1 MDKKILK
8 KYLVGD
14 FTVRR
19 LLRSAAFICKCLL
32 VYAAFIYVCL
42 LVFAWVWSDRLL
54 FQPQPCTYGD
64 ADGIIKIEM
73 DDGPPISAIYL
84 ASPASGHTVLYNH
97 GNAVDL
103 GDIRG
108 FLTKYRQQGFS
119 VLSYDY
125 RGYGTSSGRPTTA
138 NACKSADA
146 ALKYLVEQRGI
157 PVDRIIVHGRSVGGG
172 PALYLAH
179 ANDVAGVIVESS
191 FVTAFR
197 VQTHIPLT
205 PFDKFRNIARIA
217 EVNCPVL
224 VIHGRADG
232 TIPLWHGEKLF
243 KKAKE
248 PKMSCW
254 LDEATHNYMPMKAE
268 VAYWAAIASFSEL
281 VDSRRAVAEY
291 VLGPQSPESE
301 QGAESDAITRALA
314 RTLDHR

>member
-19 LLRSAAFICKCLL
+19 LLRSAAFI
-32 VYAAFIYVCL
+32 YACL

-73 DDGPPISAIYL
+73 GDGPPISAIYL
-84 ASPASGHTVLYNH
+84 ASPTSVYTVLYNH

-146 ALKYLVEQRGI
+146 AVKYLIEERGI
-157 PVDRIIVHGRSVGGG
+157 PADRIIIHGRSVGGG

-179 ANDVAGVIVESS
+179 ANAVAGVIVESC

-217 EVNCPVL
+217 RVNCPVL
-224 VIHGRADG
+224 VIHGRDAI
-232 TIPLWHGEKLF
+232 TIPFWHGEKLF
-243 KKAKE
+243 KKANE

-254 LDEATHNYMPMKAE
+254 LDDATHNYMPVKAE
-268 VAYWAAIASFSEL
+268 MAYWAAIASFSAL
-281 VDSRRAVAEY
+281 VDSRRAVAED
-291 VLGPQSPESE
+291 VLGPRSTESE
-301 QGAESDAITRALA
+301 QGAESDAMKRAP
-314 RTLDHR
+314 